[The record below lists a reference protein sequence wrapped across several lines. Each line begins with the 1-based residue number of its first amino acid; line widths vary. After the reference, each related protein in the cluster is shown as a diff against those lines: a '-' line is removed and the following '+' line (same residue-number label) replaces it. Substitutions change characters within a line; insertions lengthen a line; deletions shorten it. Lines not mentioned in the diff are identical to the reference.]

1 MILYLEKEWRICRK
15 IAFRLSR
22 SLSNPFVAPD
32 IYSYAKYAKG
42 INYSTATEEQKRD
55 IEKAYEGYIKLGEAD
70 KFNLGFEMWRNMKS
84 EVSPAILRY
93 RDSKVSTMK
102 NNSIM

>member
-42 INYSTATEEQKRD
+42 INYSTATEEQKGILKKLTRD
-55 IEKAYEGYIKLGEAD
+55 T
-70 KFNLGFEMWRNMKS
+70 S
-84 EVSPAILRY
+84 S
-93 RDSKVSTMK
+93 
-102 NNSIM
+102 